1 MPRMIN
7 SHGPRVPVAH
17 PGDAITFALNGA
29 CVRATL
35 LKSTETHLVVIVDN
49 SAGSCQQWEIGREEE
64 WKLGWFDSDLSCITT
79 TITQLMR
86 SSRLAV
92 VQQVCPPRVTD
103 HLV

>member
-17 PGDAITFALNGA
+17 PGDAITFKLNGA
-29 CVRATL
+29 CVQATL

-64 WKLGWFDSDLSCITT
+64 WVVGWYNSTSRITT

-86 SSRLAV
+86 SSQLAV